1 MQNPRISPTLY
12 ANLYASSDFS
22 VFQSATGQGLMAI
35 KCVKALVT
43 KGTAEGL
50 DGLTDDGIYIWVPF
64 EKVDRSNAKDYM

>member
-1 MQNPRISPTLY
+1 
-12 ANLYASSDFS
+12 
-22 VFQSATGQGLMAI
+22 MAI